1 MTVNHILTLRK
12 ELGRRPTEKEVAWLM
27 ANIEKGNKKS
37 NGKSKENKIL
47 DSSIAS
53 QKNKEEAN
61 KHRRKDTIQAT
72 PRVRMINKMILH
84 KLKPIQIADILDL
97 QLSTVQDTIYRYKL
111 PRERVDLIP
120 SKNKRVKGLEY
131 SRDQV

>member
-61 KHRRKDTIQAT
+61 KHRRQDVIQGT
-72 PRVRMINKMILH
+72 RRVRMINKM
-84 KLKPIQIADILDL
+84 LKYNLTQYQIADVLEL
-97 QLSTVQDTIYRYKL
+97 QLSTIQKNILKHRL
-111 PRERVDLIP
+111 PRKKVVPIP
-120 SKNKRVKGLEY
+120 SKSDR
-131 SRDQV
+131 RQI